1 MRYRHIVDLHVLVYN
16 IKIFNSNLI
25 NNHCDNHQ
33 RWFRMNCSKLNVIK
47 KHLMDNKTRQQQL
60 QEDTHFRVL
69 SLLEQDPDM
78 SQRDLAKALGV
89 SLGGI
94 NYSLKALIERGMVK
108 AQNFSKSESR
118 LAFAYVLTPQG
129 LAEKTKL
136 TARFL
141 KRKME
146 EYDALKAEI
155 ESLKHTMNA
164 KLQSPIFFDIER

>member
-1 MRYRHIVDLHVLVYN
+1 
-16 IKIFNSNLI
+16 
-25 NNHCDNHQ
+25 
-33 RWFRMNCSKLNVIK
+33 
-47 KHLMDNKTRQQQL
+47 MDNMTRQQRL

-69 SLLEQDPDM
+69 SLLEQNPDM

-108 AQNFSKSESR
+108 AQNFKKSETK
-118 LAFAYVLTPQG
+118 LAYAYVLTPQG

-146 EYDALKAEI
+146 EYEALKAEI
-155 ESLKHTMNA
+155 DSLQHALNGKRQTSLM
-164 KLQSPIFFDIER
+164 FDSER

>member
-1 MRYRHIVDLHVLVYN
+1 
-16 IKIFNSNLI
+16 
-25 NNHCDNHQ
+25 
-33 RWFRMNCSKLNVIK
+33 
-47 KHLMDNKTRQQQL
+47 MDAMTRQKQL

-69 SLLEQDPDM
+69 SLLEQNPDM

-89 SLGGI
+89 SLGGL
-94 NYSLKALIERGMVK
+94 NYSLKALMERGMVK
-108 AQNFSKSESR
+108 AQNFSKSER
-118 LAFAYVLTPQG
+118 KLAYAYVLTPQG

-155 ESLKHTMNA
+155 DSLQHALNGKR
-164 KLQSPIFFDIER
+164 QSTFMFDNER

>member
-1 MRYRHIVDLHVLVYN
+1 
-16 IKIFNSNLI
+16 
-25 NNHCDNHQ
+25 
-33 RWFRMNCSKLNVIK
+33 
-47 KHLMDNKTRQQQL
+47 MDNMTRQQQL

-69 SLLEQDPDM
+69 SLLEQNPDM

-89 SLGGI
+89 SLGGL
-94 NYSLKALIERGMVK
+94 NYSLKALMERGMVK
-108 AQNFSKSESR
+108 AQNFSKSER
-118 LAFAYVLTPQG
+118 KLAYAYVLTPQG

-155 ESLKHTMNA
+155 DSLQHGLNGKR
-164 KLQSPIFFDIER
+164 QSIFMFDNEH

>member
-1 MRYRHIVDLHVLVYN
+1 M
-16 IKIFNSNLI
+16 
-25 NNHCDNHQ
+25 
-33 RWFRMNCSKLNVIK
+33 
-47 KHLMDNKTRQQQL
+47 TRQQQL

-69 SLLEQDPDM
+69 SLLEQNPDM

-108 AQNFSKSESR
+108 AQNFKKSETK
-118 LAFAYVLTPQG
+118 LAYAYVLTPQG
-129 LAEKTKL
+129 IAEKTKL

-146 EYDALKAEI
+146 EYEALKAEI
-155 ESLKHTMNA
+155 DMLQHTLNGKRQSSLM
-164 KLQSPIFFDIER
+164 FDNEY

>member
-1 MRYRHIVDLHVLVYN
+1 M
-16 IKIFNSNLI
+16 
-25 NNHCDNHQ
+25 
-33 RWFRMNCSKLNVIK
+33 
-47 KHLMDNKTRQQQL
+47 TRQQQL

-69 SLLEQDPDM
+69 SLLEQNPDM

-108 AQNFSKSESR
+108 AQNFKKSESK
-118 LAFAYVLTPQG
+118 LAYAYVLTPQG

-136 TARFL
+136 TTRFL

-146 EYDALKAEI
+146 EYEALRAEI
-155 ESLKHTMNA
+155 DSLQYELNGKR
-164 KLQSPIFFDIER
+164 QSRLMFDNRD

>member
-1 MRYRHIVDLHVLVYN
+1 
-16 IKIFNSNLI
+16 
-25 NNHCDNHQ
+25 
-33 RWFRMNCSKLNVIK
+33 
-47 KHLMDNKTRQQQL
+47 MDAMTRQKQL

-69 SLLEQDPDM
+69 SLLEQNPDM

-89 SLGGI
+89 SLGGL
-94 NYSLKALIERGMVK
+94 NYSLKALMERGMVK
-108 AQNFSKSESR
+108 AQNFSKSER
-118 LAFAYVLTPQG
+118 KLAYAYVLTPQG

-155 ESLKHTMNA
+155 DSLQHSLNGKRQTSLM
-164 KLQSPIFFDIER
+164 FDNEH

>member
-1 MRYRHIVDLHVLVYN
+1 
-16 IKIFNSNLI
+16 
-25 NNHCDNHQ
+25 
-33 RWFRMNCSKLNVIK
+33 
-47 KHLMDNKTRQQQL
+47 MDNMTRQQQL

-69 SLLEQDPDM
+69 SLLEQNPDM

-108 AQNFSKSESR
+108 AQNFKKSETK
-118 LAFAYVLTPQG
+118 LAYAYVLTPQG

-146 EYDALKAEI
+146 EYEALKSEI
-155 ESLKHTMNA
+155 DSLQYALNVKR
-164 KLQSPIFFDIER
+164 QSNLMFDNEH

>member
-1 MRYRHIVDLHVLVYN
+1 MEN
-16 IKIFNSNLI
+16 
-25 NNHCDNHQ
+25 
-33 RWFRMNCSKLNVIK
+33 M
-47 KHLMDNKTRQQQL
+47 TRQQQL

-69 SLLEQDPDM
+69 SLLEQNPDM

-108 AQNFSKSESR
+108 AQNFKKSETK
-118 LAFAYVLTPQG
+118 LAYAYVLTPQG

-146 EYDALKAEI
+146 EYEALKSEI
-155 ESLKHTMNA
+155 DSLQYALNVKR
-164 KLQSPIFFDIER
+164 QSNLMFDNEN